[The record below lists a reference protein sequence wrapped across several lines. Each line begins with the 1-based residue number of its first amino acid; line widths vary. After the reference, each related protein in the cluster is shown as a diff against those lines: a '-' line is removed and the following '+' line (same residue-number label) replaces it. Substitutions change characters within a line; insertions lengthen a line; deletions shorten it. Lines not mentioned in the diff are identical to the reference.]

1 MGFSVLRRLEIF
13 ITLWWWLEILVLK
26 FDWMVERVGSEGGV
40 GSLNLT
46 CHSFIYLTGTRK
58 LGYIGTTKKRHGMI
72 EITQI
77 RIRKVTFVLSMSMFV
92 F

>member
-1 MGFSVLRRLEIF
+1 MAFSVLHR
-13 ITLWWWLEILVLK
+13 LEILVLCGGGWKILALK

-40 GSLNLT
+40 GSLDLT

-77 RIRKVTFVLSMSMFV
+77 RIRKVAFVLSMFV

>member
-1 MGFSVLRRLEIF
+1 
-13 ITLWWWLEILVLK
+13 
-26 FDWMVERVGSEGGV
+26 MVERVGSEGGI
-40 GSLNLT
+40 GSLDLT

-77 RIRKVTFVLSMSMFV
+77 RIRKVTFVLSMFV

>member
-1 MGFSVLRRLEIF
+1 MGFSVLHR
-13 ITLWWWLEILVLK
+13 LEILVLCGGGWKILALK

-40 GSLNLT
+40 GSLDLT

-77 RIRKVTFVLSMSMFV
+77 RIRKMAFVLSMFV

>member
-1 MGFSVLRRLEIF
+1 
-13 ITLWWWLEILVLK
+13 
-26 FDWMVERVGSEGGV
+26 MVERVGSEGGV
-40 GSLNLT
+40 GSLDLT

-58 LGYIGTTKKRHGMI
+58 LGNIGTTKKRHGMI

-77 RIRKVTFVLSMSMFV
+77 RIRKVAFVLSMFV